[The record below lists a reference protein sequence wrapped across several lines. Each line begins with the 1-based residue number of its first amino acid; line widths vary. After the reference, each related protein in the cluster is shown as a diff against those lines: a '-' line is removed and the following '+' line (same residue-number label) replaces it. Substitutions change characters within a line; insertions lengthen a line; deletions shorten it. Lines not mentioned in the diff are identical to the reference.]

1 MPVFADLLDLQ
12 TAVVEHVARPD
23 IVDVFPR
30 LVKMAEVGF
39 SRKLRTRDQI
49 TSSTLTLASGY
60 VELPDDFAEM
70 IGVYDESGNEYV
82 QQSMQTAGSDTS
94 GTYYSV
100 SGSPVMASGE
110 GDISIQY
117 YATIPTISGVMT
129 ATNWLLERHP
139 ALYLYG
145 VGLEAAKHIR
155 DGELIQAT
163 KMALDMEYQDIR
175 ADDESARYSRARV
188 RVAGPTP

>member
-1 MPVFADLLDLQ
+1 MAVFADLLDLQ
-12 TAVVEHVARPD
+12 VAVVEHVGRPD

-39 SRKLRTRDQI
+39 SRKLRTRDQV
-49 TSSTLTLASGY
+49 TSALLSAAEGTVA
-60 VELPDDFAEM
+60 LPDDFAEM
-70 IGVYDESGNEYV
+70 IGVYDANGDEYMQQTMQAAQVAGNNYYTISALSG
-82 QQSMQTAGSDTS
+82 
-94 GTYYSV
+94 
-100 SGSPVMASGE
+100 
-110 GDISIQY
+110 GDGDLMDVEIHY
-117 YATIPTISGVMT
+117 YATIPTIADSMT
-129 ATNWLLERHP
+129 ATNWLLAKHP
-139 ALYLYG
+139 GLYLYG

-175 ADDESARYSRARV
+175 SDDENARYSRARV